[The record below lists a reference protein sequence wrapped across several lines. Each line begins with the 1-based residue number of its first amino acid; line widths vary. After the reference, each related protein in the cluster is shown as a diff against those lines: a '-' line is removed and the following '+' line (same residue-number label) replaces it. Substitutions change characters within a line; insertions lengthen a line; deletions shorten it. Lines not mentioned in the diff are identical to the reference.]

1 MSSDIAFYAMTIV
14 SENNF
19 KNKIE
24 VIKSRL
30 EEIKKDIKAD
40 IIVSEWM
47 GYFLVYEGMLDTIIY
62 ARDNLLKPN
71 GIILPNRCTMN
82 IAGIENQAFYDKHV
96 TFWDSVYG
104 YSMKSLKFECMSEP
118 LVTLVPSESIITSD
132 GEVASFDI
140 MTCTLDQVKSFSS
153 DFSLK
158 ANRAGKVHAIVGWFM
173 TNFDHEKMTNKVQ
186 LSTSPFDASTHWKQ
200 TVFFMKEPFE
210 MKEHDCLEGRIT
222 VTRPKDSDRA
232 LRVELAFRGGMVQE
246 YLLM

>member
-1 MSSDIAFYAMTIV
+1 MTIV

-30 EEIKKDIKAD
+30 ESIKKDIQAD

-62 ARDNLLKPN
+62 ARDKLMKPG
-71 GIILPNRCTMN
+71 GIICPNRCTMN
-82 IAGIENQAFYDKHV
+82 IAGIDSQSFYDKHV
-96 TFWDSVYG
+96 TFWDNVYG

-118 LVTLVPSESIITSD
+118 LVTIVPPENIITSD
-132 GEVASFDI
+132 GQVACFDI
-140 MTCTLDQVKSFSS
+140 MTCTVDQVKSFSS

-158 ANRAGKVHAIVGWFM
+158 AKRNGTIHAIVGWFM
-173 TNFDHEKMTNKVQ
+173 TYFDHPKLSTKVE
-186 LSTSPFDASTHWKQ
+186 LSTSPFDPSTHWKQ
-200 TVFFMKEPFE
+200 TTFFIKEPIVV
-210 MKEHDCLEGRIT
+210 KEGDCLEGRIS

-232 LRVELAFRGGMVQE
+232 LRVELAFRGGLVQE

>member
-1 MSSDIAFYAMTIV
+1 MTIV

-30 EEIKKDIKAD
+30 EEIRKEIKAD

-62 ARDNLLKPN
+62 ARDKLLKPN
-71 GIILPNRCTMN
+71 GIICPNRCTMN
-82 IAGIENQAFYDKHV
+82 IAGIDNQAFYDKHV
-96 TFWDSVYG
+96 TFWNDVYG
-104 YSMKSLKFECMSEP
+104 YSMKSLKFECMAEP
-118 LVTLVPSESIITSD
+118 LVTNVPQESIITSD
-132 GEVASFDI
+132 GQVANFDI
-140 MTCTLDQVKSFSS
+140 MTCTADQVKSFSS

-158 ANRAGKVHAIVGWFM
+158 ANRDGTIHAICGWFM
-173 TNFDHEKMTNKVQ
+173 TYFDHEKMSTKVV
-186 LSTSPFDASTHWKQ
+186 LSTSPFDPPTHWKQ
-200 TVFFMKEPFE
+200 TTFFMKEPIIV
-210 MKEHDCLEGRIT
+210 KEGDCLEGKIT

-232 LRVELAFRGGMVQE
+232 LRVELAFKGGLVQE